1 MSEPRKR
8 QRITG
13 GTSSLSDTQDMSAA
27 SVQDQ
32 HVATTLAASV
42 EGRNVATTSD
52 AQHILAANVE
62 AQNVAT
68 NLAADVE
75 TQIVAAVPN
84 VGPMNR
90 SLWAI
95 HKGKS
100 HRSCT
105 EDMSLP
111 FLWGVAP
118 CFMGCTTKA
127 SLNFQI
133 LERTIF

>member
-1 MSEPRKR
+1 MD
-8 QRITG
+8 
-13 GTSSLSDTQDMSAA
+13 LSC
-27 SVQDQ
+27 
-32 HVATTLAASV
+32 
-42 EGRNVATTSD
+42 
-52 AQHILAANVE
+52 
-62 AQNVAT
+62 
-68 NLAADVE
+68 E
-75 TQIVAAVPN
+75 TQIRLGGPNSLLMICLEPTDGVYVRRRVHVALPN

-90 SLWAI
+90 SLWVI

-105 EDMSLP
+105 EDISLP